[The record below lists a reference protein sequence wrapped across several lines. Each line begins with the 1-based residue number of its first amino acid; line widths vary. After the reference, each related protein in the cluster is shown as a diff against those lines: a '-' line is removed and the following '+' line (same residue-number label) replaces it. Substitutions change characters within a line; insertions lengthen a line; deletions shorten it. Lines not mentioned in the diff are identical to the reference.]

1 MWQTEGLG
9 YTQSQAAKN
18 LCIDKS
24 TVSRIVTCF
33 KATVSVGKKPYPKE
47 KASRKLTVPAQD
59 FILNLVLE
67 RPGIYLRELQRE
79 LLDKL
84 MVEVGTSAICKFL
97 HQSNF
102 RHQKLSITAL
112 QRDQFLRQKYI
123 YDVAAY
129 NLDMLIFVDETGADI
144 RNTVRKY
151 GYSLRGMPLEL
162 PTMLVRGERT
172 TAIAMMSIEGILD
185 VHVTTGTSNG
195 DTFCRFIE
203 KCVLP
208 YLQPFNGIN
217 PHSILVMDNCSIH
230 HVQEVVELIEGVG
243 AMLHFLPPYSPD
255 LNPIELTFSKVKTA
269 IKDLELSE
277 NSSDVETIMLSAFA
291 SITQQ
296 DCIDWISHTGV
307 YY

>member
-1 MWQTEGLG
+1 MLIIQLLKLPRCARFSCTRSHILAFSKFLQRLQFYRVCCQGQLFREICSCEPYRTKAYEEEMRWRIVWQTEGLG

-33 KATVSVGKKPYPKE
+33 KATGSVGKKPYPKE

-59 FILNLVLE
+59 FISNLVLE
-67 RPGIYLRELQRE
+67 MPGIYLRELQRE

-129 NLDMLIFVDETGADI
+129 KVSQTE
-144 RNTVRKY
+144 V
-151 GYSLRGMPLEL
+151 
-162 PTMLVRGERT
+162 
-172 TAIAMMSIEGILD
+172 
-185 VHVTTGTSNG
+185 
-195 DTFCRFIE
+195 
-203 KCVLP
+203 
-208 YLQPFNGIN
+208 YL
-217 PHSILVMDNCSIH
+217 
-230 HVQEVVELIEGVG
+230 
-243 AMLHFLPPYSPD
+243 
-255 LNPIELTFSKVKTA
+255 
-269 IKDLELSE
+269 
-277 NSSDVETIMLSAFA
+277 
-291 SITQQ
+291 
-296 DCIDWISHTGV
+296 
-307 YY
+307 